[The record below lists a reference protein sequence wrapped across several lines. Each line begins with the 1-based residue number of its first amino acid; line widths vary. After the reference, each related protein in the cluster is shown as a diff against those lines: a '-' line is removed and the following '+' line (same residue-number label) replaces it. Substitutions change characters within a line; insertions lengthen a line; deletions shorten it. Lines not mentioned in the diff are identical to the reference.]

1 MILWIFL
8 LIVVILLS
16 AFLQSKYKV
25 EAFNVSS
32 DDYRPVPSA
41 FYDQAIGHV
50 EPGFPLMEYP
60 TDFINCTLKNAEPL
74 PKQTNDKYLLA
85 ILNKAI
91 IDIGDVKIKEPLF
104 QMVESEIISQN
115 EKENKITSRHLVD
128 RQNKIYGIELEI
140 TTELDKNTSQ
150 TKLIDYKIIG
160 FVFDDKIKM
169 TEPASIVLEED
180 PYQEYMKDTTFMKDN
195 TYETKYLCNYYD
207 NLRKNGN
214 IMVNPPEGLDCF
226 GAV

>member
-8 LIVVILLS
+8 LIVVIVLS
-16 AFLQSKYKV
+16 ALLQSRYKV
-25 EAFNVSS
+25 EPFKLTG

-60 TDFINCTLKNAEPL
+60 TDFINCTLKNAEAL
-74 PKQTNDKYLLA
+74 PKQTNDEYLLA
-85 ILNKAI
+85 ILNKA
-91 IDIGDVKIKEPLF
+91 VKDTDTKPLF
-104 QMVESEIISQN
+104 IMIESEIISQN
-115 EKENKITSRHLVD
+115 EKANTITSRHLVD

-140 TTELDKNTSQ
+140 TTQFDTITSQ
-150 TKLIDYKIIG
+150 IKLIDYKIIG
-160 FVFDDKIKM
+160 FVFDDKIKVN
-169 TEPASIVLEED
+169 EPANIVLEED
-180 PYQEYMKDTTFMKDN
+180 PYQEYMKDTTFMKDI

-214 IMVNPPEGLDCF
+214 IMVNPPEGLQC
-226 GAV
+226 

>member
-16 AFLQSKYKV
+16 ALLQSRYKV
-25 EAFNVSS
+25 EPFKITG

-60 TDFINCTLKNAEPL
+60 TDFINCTLKNAEAL
-74 PKQTNDKYLLA
+74 PKQTNDEYLLA
-85 ILNKAI
+85 ILNKA
-91 IDIGDVKIKEPLF
+91 VKDTDTKPLF
-104 QMVESEIISQN
+104 KMVESEIISQN
-115 EKENKITSRHLVD
+115 EKENTITSRHLVD

-140 TTELDKNTSQ
+140 TTQFDTITSQ
-150 TKLIDYKIIG
+150 IKLIDYKIIG
-160 FVFDDKIKM
+160 FVFDDKIKVN
-169 TEPASIVLEED
+169 EPANIVLEED
-180 PYQEYMKDTTFMKDN
+180 PYQEYMKDTTFMKDT

-214 IMVNPPEGLDCF
+214 IMVNPPEGLHC
-226 GAV
+226 

>member
-8 LIVVILLS
+8 LIVVIVLS
-16 AFLQSKYKV
+16 ALLQSRYKV
-25 EAFNVSS
+25 EPFKITG

-50 EPGFPLMEYP
+50 ETGFPLMEYP
-60 TDFINCTLKNAEPL
+60 TDFINSILKNAGAL
-74 PKQTNDKYLLA
+74 PKQTNDEYLLA

-104 QMVESEIISQN
+104 IMVESEIISQN
-115 EKENKITSRHLVD
+115 EKENTITSRHLVD

-140 TTELDKNTSQ
+140 TTQFDTITSQ
-150 TKLIDYKIIG
+150 IKLIDYKIIG

-169 TEPASIVLEED
+169 NEPANIVLEED
-180 PYQEYMKDTTFMKDN
+180 PYQEYMKDTTFMKDT

-214 IMVNPPEGLDCF
+214 IMVNPPEGLQC
-226 GAV
+226 